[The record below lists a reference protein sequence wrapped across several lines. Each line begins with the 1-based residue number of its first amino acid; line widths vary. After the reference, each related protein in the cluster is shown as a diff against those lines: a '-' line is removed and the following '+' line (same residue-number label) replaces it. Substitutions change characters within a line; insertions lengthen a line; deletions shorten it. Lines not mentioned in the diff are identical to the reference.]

1 MKRLLLIAIPLFLS
15 TNSYCQIG
23 RQVTTIYRG
32 DFYISG
38 GLALTS
44 ENRNIN
50 NVDRSPES
58 KTFGYSISPKFGYFF
73 NDNLAIGAGG
83 SITHNDNENFN
94 GSNFTYNKQYNSYS
108 VFAFLKKF
116 FNIDKKLLFS
126 LQGELRYSHIKKNI
140 ESIQTFPNEYLIT
153 NNISDIYELGVRPGI
168 TFFLTKKIAFE
179 ASFGFLTYNIAT
191 TISDNPYQQVT
202 SNNFDLDFNSEN
214 LVFGLAIFL

>member
-1 MKRLLLIAIPLFLS
+1 MKRLLLIAITLFI
-15 TNSYCQIG
+15 TTHSYCQKG

-32 DFYISG
+32 DWYISG
-38 GLALTS
+38 GLAFTS

-50 NVDRSPES
+50 NIDRSPES
-58 KTFGYSISPKFGYFF
+58 KTFGYSVSPKFGYFF
-73 NDNLAIGAGG
+73 NDNLAAGFGG

-94 GSNFTYNKQYNSYS
+94 GTNFTYNKKYNSYS

-116 FNIDKKLLFS
+116 FNVDKKLLFS
-126 LQGELRYSHIKKNI
+126 LQGELRYSHITKKI
-140 ESIQTFPNEYLIT
+140 ESIQTFPSDYSIT

-168 TFFLTKKIAFE
+168 TFFLAKNIAFE
-179 ASFGFLTYNIAT
+179 ASFGFLTYNIAST
-191 TISDNPYQQVT
+191 TSDNPYQEIT